1 MQRLV
6 DLPTGIESRVFRISE
21 VAEHDA
27 PHLLAV
33 LHDGGVVPEARIR
46 VADRAD
52 GQIRLIVE
60 GHPVILSDG
69 VAAAVWVES
78 APG

>member
-6 DLPTGIESRVFRISE
+6 DLPTGVESRVFRISE

-27 PHLLAV
+27 PQLLAV
-33 LHDGGVVPEARIR
+33 LHDGGVVPEARILLTE
-46 VADRAD
+46 RAD
-52 GQIRLIVE
+52 GQLRLVVE
-60 GHPVILSDG
+60 GHPVVLSSG

-78 APG
+78 APA